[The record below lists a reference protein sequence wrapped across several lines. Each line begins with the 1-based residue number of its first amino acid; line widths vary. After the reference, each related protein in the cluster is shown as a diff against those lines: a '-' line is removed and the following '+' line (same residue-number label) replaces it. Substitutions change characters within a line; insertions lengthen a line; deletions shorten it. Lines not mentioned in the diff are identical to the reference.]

1 MQNSIK
7 LDQPEILSR
16 IFYPRHE
23 PKTVPPTG
31 VCDVDFE
38 VELDIVLGCRF
49 YMHGSAAPSI
59 LYFHGNGEIASDH
72 DEIGLEYME
81 VGCNL
86 LVVTYRGYG
95 WSTGTPTVQAMFK
108 DGRKLFSEV
117 IAWLR
122 DNGYSGPLFIMGRS
136 LGSVSAID
144 LAALHGDLLK
154 GLIIESGFA
163 DTLPLL
169 KILGISPTSA
179 EIREEECFGNREKIA
194 QVKIPTLILH
204 GARDQ
209 LIPASEAEKLQAA
222 SGAKNKQFLLIPGA
236 DHNTMISTAGKLYFQ
251 TIRQFID
258 TITGVSSWR
267 NRRKQKKSDPED
279 KA

>member
-1 MQNSIK
+1 MHNSLK

-16 IFYPRHE
+16 IFYPRHG
-23 PKTVPPTG
+23 PKTVPPAG
-31 VCDVDFE
+31 ACDVDFE
-38 VELDIVLGCRF
+38 MEPGIVLGCRF
-49 YMHGSAAPSI
+49 YMHDSAAPSI
-59 LYFHGNGEIASDH
+59 LYLHGNGEIASDY
-72 DEIGLEYME
+72 DEVGLEYMD

-86 LVVTYRGYG
+86 LVMTYRGYG

-108 DGRKLFSEV
+108 DGRQLFIKL

-122 DNGYSGPLFIMGRS
+122 DNGSSGPLFIMGRS
-136 LGSVSAID
+136 LGSVCAID
-144 LAALHGDLLK
+144 LAAMHGDLVK

-169 KILGISPTSA
+169 QVLGLSPTA
-179 EIREEECFGNREKIA
+179 TDIREEECFGNREKIA

-204 GARDQ
+204 GACDQ
-209 LIPASEAEKLQAA
+209 LIPASEAEKLQAD
-222 SGAKNKQFLLIPGA
+222 SGARNKQFLLIPGA

-258 TITGVSSWR
+258 TITGRSSWR
-267 NRRKQKKSDPED
+267 NRRKQKKSEPND
-279 KA
+279 KP

>member
-1 MQNSIK
+1 M
-7 LDQPEILSR
+7 
-16 IFYPRHE
+16 
-23 PKTVPPTG
+23 
-31 VCDVDFE
+31 
-38 VELDIVLGCRF
+38 
-49 YMHGSAAPSI
+49 
-59 LYFHGNGEIASDH
+59 
-72 DEIGLEYME
+72 
-81 VGCNL
+81 
-86 LVVTYRGYG
+86 
-95 WSTGTPTVQAMFK
+95 
-108 DGRKLFSEV
+108 
-117 IAWLR
+117 
-122 DNGYSGPLFIMGRS
+122 
-136 LGSVSAID
+136 
-144 LAALHGDLLK
+144 K

-169 KILGISPTSA
+169 KILGISLTTT
-179 EIREEECFGNREKIA
+179 EIREEECFGNSDRIA

-267 NRRKQKKSDPED
+267 NRRKQKTSEPK
-279 KA
+279 